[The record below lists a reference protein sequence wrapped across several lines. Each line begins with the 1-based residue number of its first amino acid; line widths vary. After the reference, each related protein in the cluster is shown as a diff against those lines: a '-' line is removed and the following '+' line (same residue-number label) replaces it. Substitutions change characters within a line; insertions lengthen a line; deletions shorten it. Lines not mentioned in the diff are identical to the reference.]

1 MNEMTR
7 KQVEE
12 ALPDY
17 LFGALNDSEKIDFEQ
32 SIVQYPDLVQELN
45 EAKALFDRIEKTD
58 FDNAVSS
65 KTRNMS
71 VKVNRKLSANHK
83 QLKRFQLMTR
93 FVLPAAAV
101 VLIMFY
107 TLFVANDSSD
117 STIEMNNQSLTSNY
131 DLDEIAV
138 ILAESKSEDVDDVT
152 MNTSFNQIN
161 FPDVYSNIIEEM
173 YFEEMY
179 NYIDQIT
186 HYVGSN
192 FSYNN
197 DLYSNFETYEEE
209 EFQEI
214 LKELENVGKFN

>member
-17 LFGALNDSEKIDFEQ
+17 LFGALNESEKIDFEQ

-45 EAKALFDRIEKTD
+45 EAKALFDRIDKTD
-58 FDNAVSS
+58 FDNAVSTQ
-65 KTRNMS
+65 TRNMS

-83 QLKRFQLMTR
+83 HLKRFNLLTR

-107 TLFVANDSSD
+107 TLFIANDTSD
-117 STIEMNNQSLTSNY
+117 NTIELKNQSLTSNL

-138 ILAESKSEDVDDVT
+138 ILAESESEDVDEVT

-161 FPDVYSNIIEEM
+161 FPDVYSDIIEEM
-173 YFEEMY
+173 YYEEMY

-186 HYVGSN
+186 NYVGTN

-197 DLYSNFETYEEE
+197 NLYSNFESYEED
-209 EFQEI
+209 EFQDI
-214 LKELENVGKFN
+214 LKELGNVGKFN

>member
-58 FDNAVSS
+58 FENAVSS

-71 VKVNRKLSANHK
+71 VKVNKKLSAK
-83 QLKRFQLMTR
+83 PQRKRFNLITR
-93 FVLPAAAV
+93 FVLPAAAI

-107 TLFVANDSSD
+107 TLFDANDSSD

-138 ILAESKSEDVDDVT
+138 ILAESESDDVDDVT

-161 FPDVYSNIIEEM
+161 FPDVYSDIIEEM
-173 YFEEMY
+173 YYEEMY

-197 DLYSNFETYEEE
+197 DLYSNFETFEEE